1 MFKFVLL
8 TLFSFSVFAS
18 PDVLNFNITPG
29 KLHAGGKAAA
39 KIESVDTTK
48 GVMLAYLSYEVIKKS
63 LVPVP
68 DEYLK
73 GTEKQ
78 ELPLEFIDERGYLN
92 LEAKGSLQL
101 EDATVYHVGR
111 LKLGKRSDVHHVKIV
126 AKNGRS
132 MTEVFYHPQVSE
144 LGWVKV
150 KLTLYTPIPML
161 KNYSMEAVL
170 ID

>member
-1 MFKFVLL
+1 MLKILFLMMFSLSAL
-8 TLFSFSVFAS
+8 ATIE
-18 PDVLNFNITPG
+18 VLNFKINPG

-39 KIESVDTTK
+39 KIESIDSAK
-48 GVMLAYLSYEVIKKS
+48 GIMLAFLAYEVVKKP

-78 ELPLEFIDERGYLN
+78 ELPLDFIDERGYLN
-92 LEAKGSLQL
+92 LEAKGPLKL
-101 EDATVYHVGR
+101 EDATVYHLGR
-111 LKLGKRSDVHHVKIV
+111 TKIGSRTGVHHVKIV
-126 AKNGRS
+126 ATNGRS
-132 MTEVFYHPQVSE
+132 MTEVFYHPEVPE

-150 KLTLYTPIPML
+150 RLTLYTPIPLL
-161 KNYSMEAVL
+161 KNYSIEAVL

>member
-1 MFKFVLL
+1 MLKFLFFA
-8 TLFSFSVFAS
+8 LFSFSALATRE
-18 PDVLNFNITPG
+18 VLNFKITPG

-39 KIESVDTTK
+39 QIESIDAAK
-48 GVMLAYLSYEVIKKS
+48 NVMLAKLAYEVIKKP

-92 LEAKGSLQL
+92 LEAKGPLKL

-111 LKLGKRSDVHHVKIV
+111 TKIGKLSEVHHVKIV
-126 AKNGRS
+126 ATNGRS
-132 MTEVFYHPQVSE
+132 VTEVFYHPEVPE

-150 KLTLYTPIPML
+150 RLTLHTPIPML